1 VSPPASP
8 SSTPSSHPVSPTSTT
23 TTSRPVIPTGPPTPQ
38 ASSHTPTP
46 SPPPSGVDT
55 TTTSAGS
62 GTTQIPDPEDED
74 CDEEED
80 DDDTTVTSTTTTHPG
95 GIQTTTTTTHR
106 AQPPTT
112 SVPLTTST
120 VTVTEVQTLT
130 ACPSFVPDCPAS
142 EQTTFTTTKTIDIY
156 TTICPITATE
166 TSGPGAAITTHAPAP
181 AGQTTVSTVYQTSVH
196 TITACPPSVKD
207 CPADQQTTYLSTET
221 VPSYATVT
229 LIPVEV
235 PVPTHTAGGGSEPG
249 SDSDGVIPGG
259 PVITSSSPSQ
269 QATPTFSTSIV
280 SGSPAPSH
288 KDTASETSTADE
300 SVFTGAASVLQ
311 ARFIAASLLGLA
323 AAALV

>member
-1 VSPPASP
+1 
-8 SSTPSSHPVSPTSTT
+8 
-23 TTSRPVIPTGPPTPQ
+23 
-38 ASSHTPTP
+38 
-46 SPPPSGVDT
+46 
-55 TTTSAGS
+55 
-62 GTTQIPDPEDED
+62 
-74 CDEEED
+74 
-80 DDDTTVTSTTTTHPG
+80 
-95 GIQTTTTTTHR
+95 
-106 AQPPTT
+106 
-112 SVPLTTST
+112 
-120 VTVTEVQTLT
+120 
-130 ACPSFVPDCPAS
+130 
-142 EQTTFTTTKTIDIY
+142 
-156 TTICPITATE
+156 
-166 TSGPGAAITTHAPAP
+166 
-181 AGQTTVSTVYQTSVH
+181 
-196 TITACPPSVKD
+196 
-207 CPADQQTTYLSTET
+207 